1 MAQQYLREDPRGG
14 EQQPARILVVDDEE
28 QILRLL
34 SLVIEDAGYAV
45 ETRADGASARDAL
58 GAQRFDLVITDLA
71 MPGLQGEAVLVSAK
85 ALESPLPVV
94 IITARSSDW
103 AEARLR
109 RLGADEILL
118 KPFRMEDLISVVG
131 RLLGLQ
137 AEQ

>member
-1 MAQQYLREDPRGG
+1 MAQQISEEESWGG
-14 EQQPARILVVDDEE
+14 RQEPARILVVDDEE

-34 SLVIEDAGYAV
+34 SHVIWDAGYAV

-71 MPGLQGEAVLVSAK
+71 MPGLPGEAVLESAK

-94 IITARSSDW
+94 IITARTTDRDR
-103 AEARLR
+103 ERLR

-118 KPFRMEDLISVVG
+118 KPFRMVDLISVVG
-131 RLLGLQ
+131 RLLGQ
-137 AEQ
+137 PD